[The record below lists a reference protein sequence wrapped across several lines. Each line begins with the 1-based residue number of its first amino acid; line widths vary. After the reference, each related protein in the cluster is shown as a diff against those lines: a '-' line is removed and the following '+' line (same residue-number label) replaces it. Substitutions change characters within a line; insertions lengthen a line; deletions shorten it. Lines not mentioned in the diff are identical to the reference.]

1 VLLFANV
8 YDLLKLGYVCQR
20 WVEKAHLLYSS
31 AFLWLLALWSG
42 TEDNK
47 PKENNNNSDG
57 QHESTLKE
65 AW

>member
-1 VLLFANV
+1 MMGREGPFIVLFCLPV
-8 YDLLKLGYVCQR
+8 V
-20 WVEKAHLLYSS
+20 
-31 AFLWLLALWSG
+31 LALWSE

-47 PKENNNNSDG
+47 PKKNNNSDG